1 MRKGKFKILTAGLLL
16 CFVLGSAILSGC
28 SLVTTDYASYYKAV
42 VASAT
47 IREGKEIEITKKDLL
62 MAYSSFGYQY
72 SSYYGKSQEEAV
84 KMTIEQLVSNAL
96 VVDKV
101 EQYLK
106 EKNNG
111 QVLSAKEKT
120 YLFEKTY
127 DSLISN
133 MEDEKEEESSDDEEK
148 TIKKE
153 AYEKKATLVYD
164 FETGSYKI
172 SKNEAVKT
180 IIEKHSFWSDGNKDA
195 STKEGREEIYKLL
208 ADFVSNNSSYA
219 KKYSKYLSDLKATEK
234 GQNLSTANKDV
245 LLREIERLYKVNY
258 ETYMIERYE
267 ELFKSTETNVTKED
281 VLSLYK
287 SYVLEDYATYGIEK
301 SAKYEEDILNSAD
314 GMYFNPNEGEFFYVT
329 HILLKFDEKQ
339 TKDLEKYN
347 EIIKGNGDG
356 EIEISEAIELK
367 KNLYDGLLAL
377 VREADKDGVY
387 TENEELSKS
396 EYNAEEVLQEVKAAV
411 SGSDNT
417 KKAEN
422 FYDLMYKFTEDDGTL
437 SSTYNYVIGVDYDT
451 PTKDEDGNVT
461 KEYTAYSQMV
471 ENFTNAAIEL
481 HNHGNGQLGDISG
494 LVQSE
499 YGLHILMY
507 GGKVE
512 NLCDNVSLDMNLGMD
527 TLVKLDNT
535 RVNPCK
541 NYTYFDMLYENLE
554 KDQFS
559 TYQEQ
564 DILLMKSKLTNY
576 NFYQNAYKDMI
587 K

>member
-180 IIEKHSFWSDGNKDA
+180 IIEKHSFWSEGNKDA

-461 KEYTAYSQMV
+461 KDYTAYSQMV

>member
-180 IIEKHSFWSDGNKDA
+180 IIEKYSFWSEGNKDA
-195 STKEGREEIYKLL
+195 STKEGREEIYELL

-245 LLREIERLYKVNY
+245 LLREIERLYEVNY

-461 KEYTAYSQMV
+461 KNYTAYSQMV

-512 NLCDNVSLDMNLGMD
+512 NLCENVSLDMNLGMD

>member
-16 CFVLGSAILSGC
+16 CFMLGSAILSGC

-106 EKNNG
+106 KENNG
-111 QVLSAKEKT
+111 QVLSTKEKT

-133 MEDEKEEESSDDEEK
+133 MNEEEEEEESDDSE
-148 TIKKE
+148 TPLKKDV
-153 AYEKKATLVYD
+153 YEKKANLVYD
-164 FETGSYKI
+164 FEKGTYKI
-172 SKNEAVKT
+172 TKNEEVKT
-180 IIEKHSFWSDGNKDA
+180 TIEKYTFWSEGNKDA
-195 STKEGREEIYKLL
+195 STSKGQEEIYKLL
-208 ADFVSNNSSYA
+208 ADFVSNNPSYA
-219 KKYSKYLSDLKATEK
+219 SKFSKFLSGLKASEK
-234 GQNLSTANKDV
+234 GQKLSTANKDV
-245 LLREIERLYKVNY
+245 LLREIQRLYKANY
-258 ETYMIERYE
+258 ETYLIERYE
-267 ELFKSTETNVTKED
+267 EIFKSAETNVTKED

-301 SAKYEEDILNSAD
+301 SAKFSEDILNSAD
-314 GMYFNPNEGEFFYVT
+314 GMYYNPNEGEFFYVT
-329 HILLKFDEKQ
+329 HILLKFDETQ
-339 TKDLEKYN
+339 TKALEKYN

-356 EIEISEAIELK
+356 EISIDEAK
-367 KNLYDGLLAL
+367 KERKKLYDGLLAL

-387 TENEELSKS
+387 TENEELSKK
-396 EYNAEEVLQEVKAAV
+396 EYNANEVLAEVQAAV
-411 SGSDNT
+411 SGIDNT

-422 FYDLMYKFTEDDGTL
+422 FYDLMFKFTEDDGTL
-437 SSTYNYVIGVDYDT
+437 NSTHNYVIGVDYST
-451 PTKDEDGNVT
+451 PTKDEDGKVT
-461 KEYTAYSQMV
+461 KSYTAYSQMV
-471 ENFTNAAIEL
+471 ETFTEAAINL
-481 HNHGNGQLGDISG
+481 HNHGNGKLGDISG
-494 LVQSE
+494 LVESE

-512 NLCDNVSLDMNLGMD
+512 NLCDNISFDMNLGMD

-541 NYTYFDMLYENLE
+541 DYTYFDMLYENLE

-559 TYQEQ
+559 SYQEQ

-576 NFYQNAYKDMI
+576 NFYENAYKDMI

>member
-153 AYEKKATLVYD
+153 DYEKKATLVYD

>member
-120 YLFEKTY
+120 YLFEKTF

-133 MEDEKEEESSDDEEK
+133 MDEEKEEETSDDGEK
-148 TIKKE
+148 PLKKE

-164 FETGSYKI
+164 FEAGTYNI
-172 SKNEAVKT
+172 SRNETVKS
-180 IIEKHSFWSDGNKDA
+180 IIEKYSFWSEGNKDA

-219 KKYSKYLSDLKATEK
+219 KRYSKYLSDLKAAEK
-234 GQNLSTANKDV
+234 GQKLSTANKDV
-245 LLREIERLYKVNY
+245 FLREIERLYDVNY

-267 ELFKSTETNVTKED
+267 ELFKSTNTNVTKED

-301 SAKYEEDILNSAD
+301 SAKYNEDILNSAD

-329 HILLKFDEKQ
+329 HILLKFDETQ

-356 EIEISEAIELK
+356 EIEISEAIMLK
-367 KNLYDGLLAL
+367 QNLYDGLLAL

-387 TENEELSKS
+387 TENEELSKK
-396 EYNAEEVLQEVKAAV
+396 EYNAEEVLQEVQVAV

-422 FYDLMYKFTEDDGTL
+422 FYDMMYKFTEDDGTL
-437 SSTYNYVIGVDYDT
+437 SSTYNYVIGVDYST

-461 KEYTAYSQMV
+461 KTYTAYSQMV

-494 LVQSE
+494 LVESE

-512 NLCDNVSLDMNLGMD
+512 NLCDNISLDMTLGMD
-527 TLVKLDNT
+527 TLAKLDNT

-541 NYTYFDMLYENLE
+541 DYTYFDMLYENLE

-576 NFYQNAYKDMI
+576 NLYQNAYKDMI